1 MRAKQMLK
9 QIVPSSE
16 MVWILHAPR
25 FTCSLQLED
34 AMPSSEGTF
43 SVLPEPSPKKRLLGL
58 LCGLPLS
65 TSIPQEQGPGLED
78 SGGAVFFETAA
89 WASEAPWTWLVGEK
103 LSYLLSPPV
112 NPVGSGSP
120 WETQSPSGGTFPTG
134 VGKHH
139 REIGSVC
146 LLYYQEAVPCVRP
159 DSLLLRLNRLSC
171 SVLRGDRSFGSFLA
185 TALLLGA
192 LHVLEYY

>member
-1 MRAKQMLK
+1 MLLFLFQTCHYCGPLFK
-9 QIVPSSE
+9 SSNLIAFFSWHPENHHLFFIISPYILNPLCRSASNPYQILELISSYLSSSLWFSSANTNFS
-16 MVWILHAPR
+16 MDSPR
-25 FTCSLQLED
+25 WSFSTQWSFFQL
-34 AMPSSEGTF
+34 
-43 SVLPEPSPKKRLLGL
+43 R
-58 LCGLPLS
+58 
-65 TSIPQEQGPGLED
+65 GLEK
-78 SGGAVFFETAA
+78 
-89 WASEAPWTWLVGEK
+89 P
-103 LSYLLSPPV
+103 SYLLSPPV
-112 NPVGSGSP
+112 NPVGPGSP
-120 WETQSPSGGTFPTG
+120 WETQSPSGGTFPAG

-159 DSLLLRLNRLSC
+159 DSLLLRLNLLSC